1 MSTTTFETIAM
12 DHLAT
17 TVGGAESSPTP
28 IRPMPPPPG
37 WLEDTF
43 AHLRKFVREAVEN
56 LPGP

>member
-37 WLEDTF
+37 WLEEP
-43 AHLRKFVREAVEN
+43 ARAVTA
-56 LPGP
+56 G